1 MLLKIPRPI
10 FRERVLLHSCTALY
24 LLCIRRHLLWRM
36 QSLGLCQGSSLTHTV
51 LLCRAQPLVV
61 RAAAATG
68 PSDQKIR
75 IKLKAY
81 QPHLLQ
87 ESVGLITEAA
97 QSTGAHAGGP
107 VYLPTRCVEPP

>member
-1 MLLKIPRPI
+1 MLLKTPRLL
-10 FRERVLLHSCTALY
+10 FREKSPIAMLHRGTPIMHPSPPALENA
-24 LLCIRRHLLWRM
+24 
-36 QSLGLCQGSSLTHTV
+36 SLGLCQGSSLTHTV